1 MAGSDHAPPPF
12 FKRGPAPLALLTFY
26 LAISLALF
34 VVDLRMRSLDLLR
47 QSIALITDPIQRAA
61 QTPGSMIESAMG
73 YVGGMRDLREANTR
87 LIQAQ
92 LVTAPSLL
100 RLNHLESEN
109 ERLRKLL
116 ALKTREKATG
126 QVAQIMYTARD
137 PFTRRIVIDK
147 GQQSGIIAGQPAVDE
162 SGLVGQ
168 VTRVFPFSAEVTL
181 ITDKDQSVPV
191 QLVRS
196 GQRSVVFGLGDGKLE
211 LRYLPAN
218 ADVEIGDLLV
228 TSGLDGIYLPGY
240 PVAKVVSIQRENSYS
255 FARIHCA
262 PVAGVENF
270 GEVLVLAPRQPLPP
284 PPADDPSRNAAPPP
298 PKKVRAR

>member
-181 ITDKDQSVPV
+181 ITDKD
-191 QLVRS
+191 
-196 GQRSVVFGLGDGKLE
+196 
-211 LRYLPAN
+211 
-218 ADVEIGDLLV
+218 
-228 TSGLDGIYLPGY
+228 
-240 PVAKVVSIQRENSYS
+240 
-255 FARIHCA
+255 
-262 PVAGVENF
+262 
-270 GEVLVLAPRQPLPP
+270 
-284 PPADDPSRNAAPPP
+284 
-298 PKKVRAR
+298 